1 MNFKVLEIKV
11 IVLKIFSLG
20 DFNLISIFI
29 MWLYFFRLRFLI
41 FDLWVMNLIILV
53 NVLID
58 IRNMYF
64 FFVVNLEKI
73 ILYD

>member
-20 DFNLISIFI
+20 DFKLISIFI